1 MRQVLAIVGPTAS
14 GKTGLAIEAALQLG
28 TEIISADSMQF
39 YRGMEIGTGAPEPS
53 ELSRVKHHFIGH
65 LDPSEEISA
74 GTFAEVARREVVRL
88 NALGKT
94 AVAVGGSGLYI
105 RALIDGIFEGPAK
118 DLAIRDRLEAE
129 AASVGSDVLHRR
141 LSEIDSAYASTIDP
155 NDLRRV
161 VRGLEVFEITGE
173 TLSHL
178 HSKQEQD
185 CFETLQV
192 AIDYPRPEL
201 YDRINRRVDGMFEA
215 GFIEEVKDLLAAG
228 YEEHLLRLKSLGY
241 REVIGHLRGETSL
254 DEAVET
260 MKMNT
265 RRYAKRQLTWFRAD
279 TRIQWL
285 DANASESLLFQL
297 EQCLDVAIG

>member
-1 MRQVLAIVGPTAS
+1 LA
-14 GKTGLAIEAALQLG
+14 
-28 TEIISADSMQF
+28 
-39 YRGMEIGTGAPEPS
+39 
-53 ELSRVKHHFIGH
+53 RVKHHFIGH

-105 RALIDGIFEGPAK
+105 RALIDGIFDGPAK

-129 AASVGSDVLHRR
+129 AASVGSDILHRR
-141 LSEIDSAYASTIDP
+141 LSEIDSTYASSIDP
-155 NDLRRV
+155 NDLRRI

-185 CFETLQV
+185 CFETFQV

-201 YDRINRRVDGMFEA
+201 YDRINRRLDGMFEA

-228 YEEHLLRLKSLGY
+228 YEEHILRLKSLGY

-285 DANASESLLFQL
+285 DGNAAESLLFQL
-297 EQCLDVAIG
+297 EQHLDVTIS